1 MVDLGNIK
9 QESQFRYRAD
19 VDGLRAVAVLMVLFF
34 HAGFG
39 FTGGYVGVD
48 VFFVISG
55 FLITGL
61 ILQQQSRGT
70 FRMTEFWKRRIRRI
84 LPVATLVVAVTLA
97 AGYFL
102 LLPHDLKDLAESAIY
117 QQLMAANFYFWHHTG
132 YFDGPAELKP
142 LLHTW
147 SLAVEEQFY
156 LAYPVIL
163 ILLSRLSR
171 VGLLAALSLAALLS
185 FVLSAIMVAKHSGAT
200 FYALPTRAWELLL
213 GSILAAWPSVL
224 NWKHWFTELVGLAG
238 MAMIIG
244 AGLFF
249 DSATTF
255 PGPNALVP
263 CLGTVMVIAAGM
275 SNTNVTQRLLSCRPI
290 VFIGLV
296 SYSLYLWHWPLL
308 TFQRYWFGDH
318 IAAVYRL
325 GGVLASFALAVLSWR
340 YVETPFR
347 TGKGKKEVSG
357 RTITIAVMAS
367 TIVMLGLGIWTLR
380 SEGYPQRMPAAVLTI
395 IEDSTGSSER
405 KAMNSEAITCN
416 LDRLPLLGE
425 TQPDAPI
432 SFVLWGD
439 SHALAVAK
447 LCDKLGKDFGIQGAL
462 ATKSGTAALLGQS
475 QFEQEAI
482 EWNDAVLAYMLRNKV
497 DNAIIVSRWSV
508 CAQAGDQE
516 EMDRFAKA
524 LDHTVQSLS
533 EKGIRVW
540 IMMQVPEQLENP
552 QKELALAAWSGR
564 STPVGITRE
573 QHAEIQQPV
582 TAAFSDFDSSIV
594 LSPDAF
600 CFDSEG
606 RSRIGSS
613 GNSFYRDDDHL
624 SEVGT
629 LELIQPLLR
638 PVFVLIADQNNG
650 DSADASTEAQQ
661 GNVDSLTSQK
671 RTAW

>member
-1 MVDLGNIK
+1 ML
-9 QESQFRYRAD
+9 
-19 VDGLRAVAVLMVLFF
+19 LVLFF

-39 FTGGYVGVD
+39 FTGGFVGVD

-61 ILQQQSRGT
+61 ILQQQDRGT
-70 FRMTEFWKRRIRRI
+70 FRMAEFWKRRIRRI
-84 LPVATLVVAVTLA
+84 LPVASLVVVVTLV

-156 LAYPVIL
+156 LAYPLIL
-163 ILLSRLSR
+163 VLLSRLSR
-171 VGLLAALSLAALLS
+171 VGLLAVLSLAALLS
-185 FVLSAIMVAKHSGAT
+185 FVLSAILVTNHPGAT

-213 GSILAAWPSVL
+213 GGILAAWPATL
-224 NWKHWFTELVGLAG
+224 NWKHWFAELVGLAG
-238 MAMIIG
+238 LAMIIF

-255 PGPNALVP
+255 PGPNALLP
-263 CLGTVMVIAAGM
+263 CFGTVMVIAAGM
-275 SNTNVTQRLLSCRPI
+275 SNTSVTQRLLSCKPM

-318 IAAVYRL
+318 IDAVYRL
-325 GGVLASFALAVLSWR
+325 GALLASFVLAVLSWR

-347 TGKGKKEVSG
+347 AGKGKREVSG

-367 TIVMLGLGIWTLR
+367 TVVLLGLGIWTLR
-380 SEGYPQRMPAAVLTI
+380 SEGHPQRMPAAVLTI
-395 IEDSTGSSER
+395 IEDTTGSSER
-405 KAMNSEAITCN
+405 KAMNSEAIACN
-416 LDRLPLLGE
+416 QDRLPLLGE
-425 TQPDAPI
+425 VQPDAPI

-447 LCDKLGKDFGIQGAL
+447 LCDKLAKDYGIQGAL

-475 QFEQEAI
+475 QFEQEAA
-482 EWNDAVLAYMLRNKV
+482 EWNDSVFAYMDRNKIA
-497 DNAIIVSRWSV
+497 NAIIVSRWSV
-508 CAQAGDQE
+508 CAQAGNQE

-524 LDHTVQSLS
+524 LDHTAQSLS
-533 EKGIRVW
+533 DRGIRVW
-540 IMMQVPEQLENP
+540 IMKQVPEQLENP
-552 QKELALAAWSGR
+552 QKELALAAWLSLIHI
-564 STPVGITRE
+564 SEPTR
-573 QHAEIQQPV
+573 P
-582 TAAFSDFDSSIV
+582 
-594 LSPDAF
+594 
-600 CFDSEG
+600 
-606 RSRIGSS
+606 
-613 GNSFYRDDDHL
+613 Y
-624 SEVGT
+624 
-629 LELIQPLLR
+629 
-638 PVFVLIADQNNG
+638 
-650 DSADASTEAQQ
+650 
-661 GNVDSLTSQK
+661 
-671 RTAW
+671 